1 MISIDAGAAIIP
13 AHKLRDYLLATTH
26 PIGRYKAAFFIALG
40 YTSEAWEV
48 LERDL
53 RNLLRGPV
61 QMLEVTEYGQKVATQ
76 GELKGPTGR
85 VAAVVAVWIILAGE
99 SAPRFV
105 TAYPED

>member
-13 AHKLRDYLLATTH
+13 ARKLQDYLLSSTH

-40 YTSEAWEV
+40 YSSEAWDT

-53 RNLLRGPV
+53 RNLLRGATE
-61 QMLEVTEYGQKVATQ
+61 MIEVTEYGQKFVTRGQ
-76 GELKGPTGR
+76 LKGPTGR
-85 VAAVVAVWIILAGE
+85 AAAVMAVWIILAGE